1 MERFQPA
8 LRHEERGHGAA
19 LRHVPDLNTCAAPG
33 DNRLEPRAERRL
45 HRRESKDKREAV
57 ERKQGRDAPDH
68 ERHHRIESTSS
79 FGGERE
85 REPRDQ
91 KKDLHPVLPEAAKVT
106 LELFPL
112 LAHLD
117 TLVQMGNAHV
127 QHRQC
132 SNAVERSQPNRPS
145 AAMIARVRRGLLVDV
160 DGVAKGMYFSSGAR
174 EQQQQHATFEKHE
187 GDRCDDHD
195 ESQLRVLF

>member
-57 ERKQGRDAPDH
+57 ERKQGRDAL
-68 ERHHRIESTSS
+68 IMNGTTCTSS

-112 LAHLD
+112 L
-117 TLVQMGNAHV
+117 
-127 QHRQC
+127 
-132 SNAVERSQPNRPS
+132 
-145 AAMIARVRRGLLVDV
+145 
-160 DGVAKGMYFSSGAR
+160 
-174 EQQQQHATFEKHE
+174 
-187 GDRCDDHD
+187 
-195 ESQLRVLF
+195 